1 MDRRGNKMGSHIPD
15 GQPAVPKR
23 RLRSVDVLRGLAAL
37 AVLFSHVPH
46 MEQSSSGNRLCFL
59 PLDFGARGVV
69 LFFVISGFCIH
80 LGVAQ
85 KLARGQGASCNWA
98 AFWRRRFYRLYPPY
112 LAAIGLGIL
121 LLLPLGATS
130 GLINNY
136 FTDASGLAWDLGAHL
151 LMIHNLFKQYIFG
164 LGNPVY
170 WTLGVEEQLYALY
183 ALYLVL
189 RFWLPTGRAFRIT
202 VVVTL
207 VWYGLGIAGTL
218 LRSGPPTG
226 WPPFGWVTWPFSSWF
241 IWTLGALSAEAYTGA
256 ITLPRWCYNGWV
268 ALVWG
273 GLGVLLYPA
282 ILALLD
288 VQPLLISLLG
298 SEHWVMRLVND
309 PWVMIK
315 LGDFAF
321 ALSFFTLMNRWIR
334 AEVKGRFQGRAVAWF
349 AGVGL
354 FSYSLYLTHY
364 PVIRLVDVA
373 LQGVLGSTIPA
384 TLLRI
389 GLYVPLC
396 LAVSYGFFKLIESRF
411 LVASRPQT
419 ASLARKPVS
428 PERKLVTWRG
438 AQDGEVLPAASTL
451 SHEANRMSAGRPAA

>member
-1 MDRRGNKMGSHIPD
+1 MGLHIPEA
-15 GQPAVPKR
+15 QSAAQNR

-37 AVLFSHVPH
+37 GVLFSHVPH
-46 MEQSSSGNRLCFL
+46 LEYGSSGNRLCFL

-85 KLARGQGASCNWA
+85 KLARGQGVSCNWT

-112 LAAIGLGIL
+112 LAAICLGLL
-121 LLLPLGATS
+121 LLLPLGCTS
-130 GLINNY
+130 GIIHNY
-136 FTDASGLAWDLGAHL
+136 LTDTSGLAWDLGAHL
-151 LMIHNLFKQYIFG
+151 LMVHNLFKRYIFG

-189 RFWLPTGRAFRIT
+189 RYWLPAGRAFRIT
-202 VVVTL
+202 VAVTL
-207 VWYGLGIAGTL
+207 LWYGLGIAGTL
-218 LRSGPPTG
+218 LRTGPAAG
-226 WPPFGWVTWPFSSWF
+226 WPPLSWVTWPFSSWF
-241 IWTLGALSAEAYTGA
+241 IWTLGALAAEAYTGA

-273 GLGVLLYPA
+273 VLGVLLYPA
-282 ILALLD
+282 ILNLLH
-288 VQPLLISLLG
+288 VQPLLIPQLG

-309 PWVMIK
+309 PWILIK

-321 ALSFFTLMNRWIR
+321 ALCFFILMNRWIR
-334 AEVKGRFQGRAVAWF
+334 AEVKGQLQGRAVAWF

-364 PVIRLVDVA
+364 PVIRMVDTA
-373 LQGVLGSTIPA
+373 LEGALGTTILA
-384 TLLRI
+384 TLIRI

-396 LAVSYGFFKLIESRF
+396 LAVAYSFFKLIESRF
-411 LVASRPQT
+411 LIASRPQK
-419 ASLARKPVS
+419 ASSAAKTTSLES
-428 PERKLVTWRG
+428 KLVTWRG
-438 AQDGEVLPAASTL
+438 EEGGNVLPVPTAFPQEAS
-451 SHEANRMSAGRPAA
+451 RISAGRPAA